1 MTAKLSELSLI
12 QLQKQKEEYERS
24 LRFINNEITKRQNED
39 SAEIKLKIPL
49 VNKTMSTKSS
59 TTISKKIDET
69 KKKTSGSKACTKED
83 IKVILKKKDISFK
96 ANASKDD
103 LMTLVR
109 KHNLVR
115 TVEEYHKNK

>member
-1 MTAKLSELSLI
+1 MSAKLSELSLI
-12 QLQKQKEEYERS
+12 QLQKQKDEYERS

-59 TTISKKIDET
+59 TTISKKTDET